1 MSAGAHPDEPHA
13 PEGDV
18 SAPAVST
25 RTILLGAALV
35 VVLAVGLL
43 LLLGKL
49 AGYSQVLDTLQ
60 GASGLWL
67 VACFVLEIISFAA
80 YVVSLHAVIA
90 DRGGPRLRPVST
102 VRLWLAS
109 VGATRLIAPA
119 GAGGVAIIYWLL
131 KRTPLSARDRLGK
144 VLGFNILIFALFGA
158 WAFATALVIALAPGN
173 EIPIGITLPWI
184 IGVPIIGAAGLWVS
198 QGRRGER
205 LAGDTA
211 HGFGRRALAGAVAG
225 LIVARQVIAPRR
237 PDAPAFWGAIAYWT
251 ADVACLWAALS
262 AIGADVTLHGV
273 GLAYATAYVTMLLP
287 LPTGGY
293 GAIDAA
299 ATFALTVLGV
309 PLAEAVAGV
318 VVWRVFNFWLPT
330 LPGLIELARAQ
341 GLGRRL
347 SAETGHT
354 MSPAAATPRA

>member
-1 MSAGAHPDEPHA
+1 M
-13 PEGDV
+13 
-18 SAPAVST
+18 
-25 RTILLGAALV
+25 
-35 VVLAVGLL
+35 
-43 LLLGKL
+43 
-49 AGYSQVLDTLQ
+49 
-60 GASGLWL
+60 
-67 VACFVLEIISFAA
+67 
-80 YVVSLHAVIA
+80 
-90 DRGGPRLRPVST
+90 
-102 VRLWLAS
+102 
-109 VGATRLIAPA
+109 
-119 GAGGVAIIYWLL
+119 
-131 KRTPLSARDRLGK
+131 
-144 VLGFNILIFALFGA
+144 
-158 WAFATALVIALAPGN
+158 
-173 EIPIGITLPWI
+173 
-184 IGVPIIGAAGLWVS
+184 
-198 QGRRGER
+198 
-205 LAGDTA
+205 
-211 HGFGRRALAGAVAG
+211 
-225 LIVARQVIAPRR
+225 IAPRR